1 MALSM
6 RADDRRDSRVLWRY
20 TTEAHKWSVNVTV
33 REGQQHMGRQKVNQ
47 MGILINTAHTHT
59 HTAGYNRIDMCTQ
72 HALKSHINRQLPATC
87 CECVIVTLWGSVS
100 HKRVII

>member
-1 MALSM
+1 MVCQCDSTG
-6 RADDRRDSRVLWRY
+6 RAAAYGAAKIKSDGN
-20 TTEAHKWSVNVTV
+20 THKHN
-33 REGQQHMGRQKVNQ
+33 
-47 MGILINTAHTHT
+47 THT
-59 HTAGYNRIDMCTQ
+59 HTAGYNRIGMCTQ